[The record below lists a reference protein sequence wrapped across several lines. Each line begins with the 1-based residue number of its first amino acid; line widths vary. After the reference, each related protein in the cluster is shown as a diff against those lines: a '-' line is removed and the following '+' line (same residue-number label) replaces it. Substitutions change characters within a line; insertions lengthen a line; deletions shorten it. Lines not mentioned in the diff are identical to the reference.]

1 MPQTQNLTL
10 DSLKHLPRETKAEVL
25 EILEEQQRR
34 HKRKKLYTYYPDT
47 GPLRRELYV
56 KHLEF
61 FEAGLEHRERLLL
74 AANRVGKS
82 EGVGG
87 YEMVLHLLGEY
98 PDWWTGYRFRKSVKA
113 WAAGDTGKT
122 VREIIQAKLLGDPGA
137 VGTGL
142 IPGDRIQRTT
152 NKAGVADAIETIYV
166 RGKYG
171 ISELVLKSYD
181 QRREAFQGTERDVIW
196 LDEECPLD
204 IYAECLLRTMTT
216 NGRIMCTFTPLMGLT
231 DMVLQ
236 FLPGGKVP
244 G

>member
-1 MPQTQNLTL
+1 ML
-10 DSLKHLPRETKAEVL
+10 DSLHTLPKQERAEVL
-25 EILEEQQRR
+25 ELLDEKDRR
-34 HKRKKLYTYYPDT
+34 HKRRKLYTYYPES
-47 GPLRRELYV
+47 GPLSRHAYP
-56 KHLEF
+56 KHMAF

-74 AANRVGKS
+74 AANRIGKS

-98 PDWWTGYRFRKSVKA
+98 PDWWKGYEFRKPIKA

-122 VREIIQAKLLGDPGA
+122 VREIIQAKLLGDPGKQ
-137 VGTGL
+137 GQGL

-152 NKAGVADAIETIYV
+152 AKAGVADAIESVYV
-166 RGKYG
+166 KGKFG
-171 ISELVLKSYD
+171 ISQLVLKSYD
-181 QRREAFQGTERDVIW
+181 QRREAFQGTEQDIIW

-216 NGRIMCTFTPLMGLT
+216 DGRIMCTFTPLMGLT

-244 G
+244 E

>member
-1 MPQTQNLTL
+1 M
-10 DSLKHLPRETKAEVL
+10 
-25 EILEEQQRR
+25 
-34 HKRKKLYTYYPDT
+34 
-47 GPLRRELYV
+47 
-56 KHLEF
+56 
-61 FEAGLEHRERLLL
+61 L

-87 YEMVLHLLGEY
+87 YELALHLTGNY
-98 PDWWTGYRFRKSVKA
+98 PAWWDGYIFKRPIKA

-122 VREIIQAKLLGDPGA
+122 VREIIQAKMLGDPGQL
-137 VGTGL
+137 GTGL
-142 IPGDRIQRTT
+142 IPGDLIHRTT
-152 NKAGVADAIETIYV
+152 SKAGVSDAIETVYV
-166 RGKYG
+166 KHHSRHGM
-171 ISELVLKSYD
+171 SQLVLKSYD
-181 QRREAFQGTERDVIW
+181 QRREAFQGTEQDVIW
-196 LDEECPLD
+196 LDEECPMD

>member
-1 MPQTQNLTL
+1 MKKSML
-10 DSLKHLPRETKAEVL
+10 DSLATLPRLERADVL
-25 EILEEQQRR
+25 ELLDEQERR
-34 HKRKKLYTYYPDT
+34 RSRKKLYTYYPDT

-56 KHLEF
+56 KHMEF
-61 FEAGLEHRERLLL
+61 FKKWNEHRERLFL

-98 PDWWTGYRFRKSVKA
+98 PAWWEGYKFRKPIKA

-122 VREIIQAKLLGDPGA
+122 VREIIQAKLLGEPGA
-137 VGTGL
+137 QGTGL
-142 IPGDRIQRTT
+142 IPGDAIKRTT
-152 NKAGVADAIETIYV
+152 LKTGVADAIETVYV

-171 ISELVLKSYD
+171 ISQLVLKSYD
-181 QRREAFQGTERDVIW
+181 QRREAFQGTEQDVIW
-196 LDEECPLD
+196 LDEECPLS

-216 NGRIMCTFTPLMGLT
+216 DGRIMCTFTPLLGLT

-244 G
+244 E

>member
-1 MPQTQNLTL
+1 M
-10 DSLKHLPRETKAEVL
+10 
-25 EILEEQQRR
+25 
-34 HKRKKLYTYYPDT
+34 
-47 GPLRRELYV
+47 
-56 KHLEF
+56 
-61 FEAGLEHRERLLL
+61 L

-87 YEMVLHLLGEY
+87 FELTHHLTGVY
-98 PDWWTGYRFRKSVKA
+98 PAWWEGYRFDRPVKA

-122 VREIIQAKLLGDPGA
+122 VREIIQAKMLGEPGQQ
-137 VGTGL
+137 GTGL
-142 IPGDRIQRTT
+142 IPGAKIVRTT
-152 NKAGVADAIETIYV
+152 NKAGVPDAVETVYV
-166 RGKYG
+166 KHVSGMN
-171 ISELVLKSYD
+171 SQLVLKSYD
-181 QRREAFQGTERDVIW
+181 QRREAFQGTEQDVIW
-196 LDEECPLD
+196 LDEECPMD

>member
-1 MPQTQNLTL
+1 M
-10 DSLKHLPRETKAEVL
+10 PREQKA
-25 EILEEQQRR
+25 EILELLDEQDRR
-34 HKRKKLYTYYPDT
+34 RKRKKLYTYYPET
-47 GPLRRELYV
+47 GPLRREAYP
-56 KHLEF
+56 KHMEF
-61 FEAGLEHRERLLL
+61 FAAGAEHRERLLL

-87 YEMVLHLLGEY
+87 YEMVLHLLGKY
-98 PDWWTGYRFRKSVKA
+98 PDWWKGYRFKKSIKA

-122 VREIIQAKLLGDPGA
+122 VREIIQAKLLGDPGKQ
-137 VGTGL
+137 GQGL
-142 IPGDRIQRTT
+142 IPGDAIKRTT
-152 NKAGVADAIETIYV
+152 AKAGVSDAIESVYV

-171 ISELVLKSYD
+171 VSQLVLKSYD
-181 QRREAFQGTERDVIW
+181 QRREAFQGTEQDVIW

-216 NGRIMCTFTPLMGLT
+216 DGRIMCTFTPLMGLT

-244 G
+244 E